1 MSLLFVLN
9 DSASVEFS
17 TTFSPIERG
26 IERKALRLAS
36 GRSLPAHAGKRPAFA
51 ALGGYGAAVQS
62 SLWNFHQ
69 TLDRQRELT
78 SI

>member
-9 DSASVEFS
+9 DSAPVEFS

-36 GRSLPAHAGKRPAFA
+36 GRSLPAHAGKRQVVPENAPPSP
-51 ALGGYGAAVQS
+51 L
-62 SLWNFHQ
+62 
-69 TLDRQRELT
+69 
-78 SI
+78 